1 MKPVPP
7 SEPLAKWR
15 ISPLR
20 AGFVLGIAGLGL
32 YLWKPLLIWG
42 LLAFGLSMD
51 DEIPVGMRL
60 WLSEQVLALKP
71 QSVQALKL
79 KAEAC
84 EQKGANLCAWQTWER
99 LFPLQLQPEE
109 QAWIHLQ
116 LGELNLN
123 SLPTLSTSGLTAT
136 GHLVGSPGSGGSSNS
151 KDRLLHLNQALSLD
165 PELEEAWFARGLLKA
180 RDLGD
185 CRGARADLEKA
196 CSLGYKLVYG
206 PINLEMCNITGFSC

>member
-1 MKPVPP
+1 MRPVQRL
-7 SEPLAKWR
+7 ERLGKWR
-15 ISPLR
+15 ILR
-20 AGFVLGIAGLGL
+20 LGGFVLGIAGLGL

-42 LLAFGLSMD
+42 LLALGLGLD

-84 EQKGANLCAWQTWER
+84 THKGDNLCAWQTWER
-99 LFPLQLQPEE
+99 LLPLQVQPEE

-116 LGELNLN
+116 LGQLNLN
-123 SLPTLSTSGLTAT
+123 ALPSPSTYGLTAT

-196 CSLGYKLVYG
+196 CSLGYTSPYG
-206 PINLEMCNITGFSC
+206 PVTLDMCQITGFSC